1 MRVQSNGLV
10 VITHHKVHDDV
21 EVLVVVEVSQTGT
34 VAGVMT
40 FIATCHQHQD
50 HGVISIEETAL
61 SVTILADDGVVC
73 PLLPEVVA
81 R

>member
-1 MRVQSNGLV
+1 VRVQSNGLV

-40 FIATCHQHQD
+40 FVAACHQCQD